1 MLINDLYRPELPY
14 EEINAQMF
22 CLNGETGDV
31 DPALLSEHVMDVYI
45 NDTLSMKLS
54 CTPEYLPELVL
65 GRLISE
71 GIISSAD
78 EVKALNICKYGSQA
92 HVYLVPE
99 RASSV
104 RQTGVTMTP
113 TCCTDN
119 KVFCS
124 MVGVG
129 NSGDREPSHISFSWE
144 PKWIYMS
151 AEVFKADTPLHG
163 MTHSTHSAY
172 LYREG
177 ELLFMAEDIGRHNA
191 MDKVLGYAL
200 RNCIELSECYV
211 YTSGRVPTDM
221 MNKIVRA
228 GVPMLISKEVPT
240 IQAIEMAK
248 EAGITLIGRARE
260 SSFVAY

>member
-14 EEINAQMF
+14 EAINAQIF
-22 CLNGETGDV
+22 CLNGDTGDI
-31 DPALLSEHVMDVYI
+31 DPALLSEHIIDVYI
-45 NDTLSMKLS
+45 NDVLSMKLS

-65 GRLISE
+65 GRLMSE
-71 GIISSAD
+71 GIISSSD
-78 EVKALNICKYGSQA
+78 EVKALNICRYGKQA

-99 RASSV
+99 RASAV

-124 MVGVG
+124 V
-129 NSGDREPSHISFSWE
+129 SGDKRAAISGKKFSWE
-144 PKWIYMS
+144 PEWIYMS
-151 AEVFKADTPLHG
+151 AEVFRADTPLHG

-191 MDKVLGYAL
+191 MDKVLGYAV
-200 RNCIELSECYV
+200 RNGIELSNCYV
-211 YTSGRVPTDM
+211 YTSGRIPTDM

-248 EAGITLIGRARE
+248 DAGIALIGKAGE
-260 SSFVAY
+260 TSFVAY